1 MMTPDQDRPDH
12 ERPDHERIDEL
23 LAGYVLR
30 GLSGEDAAEADVLL
44 SEHVPGCLRC
54 RQTLGDFQELSAD
67 LALDAAPMAPPE
79 TLLPRLHRELEP
91 VGRRRRPVQLF
102 VVAAGVVA
110 VVGLAGLAVTQNLR
124 MNHNRSR
131 LADISAALD
140 TARQPGAR
148 NVPVGPATEISKP
161 GSEVVYLYGTGVPQA
176 PPGDVYRVWLV
187 SQDSKTTYVGEL
199 SIEDGVAFAQLSFD
213 ASTVAAIMITNE
225 PRDSIPDQPGQ
236 VAWSSPAA

>member
-1 MMTPDQDRPDH
+1 MTPDHD
-12 ERPDHERIDEL
+12 RIDEL

-30 GLSGEDAAEADVLL
+30 GLSGEDAAEADLLL
-44 SEHVPGCLRC
+44 SEHVPSCLTC
-54 RQTLGDFQELSAD
+54 RQTLGEFQELTAD

-91 VGRRRRPVQLF
+91 IARRRRPVQLF

-124 MNHNRSR
+124 ASHSRSR

-140 TARQPGAR
+140 MASQPGAR
-148 NVPVGPATEISKP
+148 VVRVGPAKEISGP

-176 PPGDVYRVWLV
+176 PAGEVYRVWLIG
-187 SQDSKTTYVGEL
+187 QDNKASYIGDL
-199 SIEDGVAFAQLSFD
+199 PIEDGVAFARLSFD
-213 ASTVAAIMITNE
+213 ASTVAAIVITVE
-225 PRDSIPDQPGQ
+225 PRDSTPDQPGQ
-236 VAWSSPAA
+236 VEWSSAA